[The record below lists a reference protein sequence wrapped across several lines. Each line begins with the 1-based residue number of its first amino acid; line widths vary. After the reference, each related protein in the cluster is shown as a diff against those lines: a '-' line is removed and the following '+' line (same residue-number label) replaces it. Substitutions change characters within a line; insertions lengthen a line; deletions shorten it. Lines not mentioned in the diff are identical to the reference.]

1 MQVTPSIGL
10 LSELHRTASWQPD
23 ASRTSI
29 EHLVEF
35 LLTGT
40 VAPNAPAG
48 IRGRAEDALRF
59 DLRNTRVVI
68 LGGGTGLSTIVG
80 GNSQMSD
87 WPDQPFVGLKQEFAN
102 LSIVVCTTDDGG
114 STGRLLK
121 SLPLIGI
128 GDLRKLL
135 LSSILPRNLLR
146 RYGLYEREGD
156 DLIRLIHSLFNYRF
170 PEGHLSSNWLEDPLA
185 VTAPLLRDACP
196 KLLVDALRK
205 LGRHVS
211 PGGAGP
217 WIVPAGHSMGNLLLA
232 SAIFMEAQG
241 QPNLPPGL
249 GQIQAGIDHIASLVG
264 APAGRI
270 HPATAIPGQL
280 KFRYA
285 NGVEVYGQSKSARVR
300 RSSPVE
306 QVTAEFIRKPAVS
319 AAVQNAIRN
328 ADLIIYAPGSLYTS
342 IIPILQLEPI
352 AATIRA
358 NSRALKVL
366 GANSWIQEGETDIS
380 LRNQGRGF
388 LVSELIEAYDHNVP
402 DGIEG
407 LFDVV
412 LSANLE
418 RVPGNILRNY
428 ALEGKSPIHMDRAR
442 VESMGFRPVEATLF
456 SSEHEKK
463 TQVIHHDA
471 RRFMLAIRTL
481 LYADRCLGD
490 KSGYSLR
497 HTAGRKN
504 PSRKSAGGKVPARE
518 KRNRGIILCNY
529 MHSIENSLEGKVFH
543 PPGLREFL
551 LELAWE
557 NRDITPAHLDF
568 FKGAVIIPAKDW
580 NRNTE
585 WDNVLGYYD
594 PHDQCLK
601 LHADLL
607 GLPSKIREDVLV
619 AIGESLLGRYLQLDR
634 SLWNDQHGARSF
646 EVVLKKPEDRNCFL
660 SDAQLRTYLKLARM
674 TPDPRDPLK
683 YRITIN
689 NNEGFLP
696 PGLLFGLLYAWYL
709 CGGGL
714 TMDYEMSLL
723 KWPLKSL
730 IPHHAKDRIRK
741 EALVT
746 FFRTEIF
753 GHTD

>member
-23 ASRTSI
+23 ASRTPI

-40 VAPNAPAG
+40 IASNASADIQGYAEEAMHLDLRG
-48 IRGRAEDALRF
+48 IRVA
-59 DLRNTRVVI
+59 I

-80 GNSQMSD
+80 GNSQMAD
-87 WPDQPFVGLKQEFAN
+87 WPDQPCVGIKQEFAN
-102 LSIVVCTTDDGG
+102 LHIVVCTTDDGG

-135 LSSILPRNLLR
+135 LSSIQPANLQR
-146 RYGLYEREGD
+146 RYDLHEPEAA
-156 DLIRLIHSLFNYRF
+156 DLIRLIHNLFNYRF
-170 PEGHLSSNWLEDPLA
+170 PDGHLGSGWLEDPLA
-185 VTAPLLRDACP
+185 VAAPVLRNACP
-196 KLLVDALRK
+196 KSMTAALRE
-205 LGRHVS
+205 LGKHIS
-211 PGGAGP
+211 PGGKGP
-217 WIVPAGHSMGNLLLA
+217 TIVPAGHSMGNLLLA
-232 SAIFMEAQG
+232 SAIFLKARG
-241 QPNLPPGL
+241 QTKRAPGL
-249 GQIQAGIDHIASLVG
+249 GQIQAGIDHVAAIIG
-264 APAGRI
+264 TPPGRI
-270 HPATAIPGQL
+270 HAATAAPGQL
-280 KFRYA
+280 KFLYA
-285 NGVEVYGQSKSARVR
+285 NGVEVYGQSKSARIR
-300 RSSPVE
+300 RNSPVDR
-306 QVTAEFIRKPAVS
+306 VTAEFISAPVVS
-319 AAVQNAIRN
+319 STVQNAIRQ

-352 AATIRA
+352 TSAIRA
-358 NSRALKVL
+358 NTGALKVL
-366 GANSWIQEGETDIS
+366 AANSWIQEGETDIS
-380 LRNQGRGF
+380 LKNQGRGF
-388 LVSELIEAYDHNVP
+388 LVSELIEAYDRNVP

-418 RVPGNILRNY
+418 RIPGNILRNY

-442 VESMGFRPVEATLF
+442 VESMGYRPVEATLF

-471 RRFMLAIRTL
+471 RRFMLAVRTL
-481 LYADRCLGD
+481 LYADRCLQNR
-490 KSGYSLR
+490 KGYSLR
-497 HTAGRKN
+497 HIPRR
-504 PSRKSAGGKVPARE
+504 RKSSRAGLRDQCSKKPA
-518 KRNRGIILCNY
+518 NHRGIVLCDY
-529 MHSIENSLEGKVFH
+529 LRSIENSLERKEFQ

-551 LELAWE
+551 IELAWE
-557 NRDITPAHLDF
+557 NRDIRPSHLEYF
-568 FKGAVIIPAKDW
+568 RGAVIISAHDW

-594 PHDQCLK
+594 PGDQYLK

-619 AIGESLLGRYLQLDR
+619 ALGESLLGRYQHLDQR
-634 SLWNDQHGARSF
+634 RWIDQHGARSY
-646 EVVLKKPEDRNCFL
+646 EIVLQKASERNCFL
-660 SDAQLRTYLKLARM
+660 NDLQLHTFLKLARM
-674 TPDPRDPLK
+674 TQDRADPLK

-723 KWPLKSL
+723 KWPLRSL
-730 IPHHAKDRIRK
+730 IPLHAKDRIRK

-753 GHTD
+753 GHTK